1 MKTDL
6 HHYDHNLS
14 GHMIKLNASI
24 HIISSRVKCIKNCLE
39 SLWNNYNSNH
49 NYPVYVYYFDD
60 IYDSLNIQNEIV
72 DQTGQEVVFK
82 TVPYKTP
89 DFIPENELY
98 YNRKDIQYVN
108 SNFSINRKGYL
119 HMCNFTSNMYGYQN
133 TELEKYGYIMTHD
146 DESGY
151 TKIMDYDPFEIIAKS
166 GSLFGAYSFGQRLNN
181 GKPHQG
187 HLDTRIGLYKFT
199 KLFLDNHKIIPK
211 SQSLIEIMKYSNPE
225 ERFHYLDWADSYVIN
240 TKIFKSESWML
251 WINAVN
257 KTGGIYKYRWGDNEV
272 YSLFAHI
279 FLDNIVNLKTVED
292 GYHDQGMFRG
302 ICDLAPN
309 VVDVFK

>member
-60 IYDSLNIQNEIV
+60 IYDSLDLQKDIIG
-72 DQTGQEVVFK
+72 DTGQNVVFK
-82 TVPYKTP
+82 SVPYETP

-133 TELEKYGYIMTHD
+133 TELEKYDYIMTHD

-151 TKIMDYDPFEIIAKS
+151 TKMMDYDPFEIIAKS
-166 GSLFGAYSFGQRLNN
+166 GSLFGAYSFGPRLVT

-187 HLDTRIGLYKFT
+187 HLDTRIGLWEFT
-199 KLFLDNHKIIPK
+199 KKFIIKNDITPK
-211 SQSLIEIMKYSNPE
+211 SEVLNRILNEPDSESK
-225 ERFHYLDWADSYVIN
+225 FHLLDWVDTYVLN
-240 TKIFKSESWML
+240 TRIFRSDDWKL
-251 WINAVN
+251 WI
-257 KTGGIYKYRWGDNEV
+257 WG
-272 YSLFAHI
+272 FH
-279 FLDNIVNLKTVED
+279 
-292 GYHDQGMFRG
+292 
-302 ICDLAPN
+302 PN
-309 VVDVFK
+309 T

>member
-49 NYPVYVYYFDD
+49 NYPFYVFYFDD

-133 TELEKYGYIMTHD
+133 TELEKYDYIMTHD

-151 TKIMDYDPFEIIAKS
+151 IKMMDYDPFEIIAKS

-181 GKPHQG
+181 GKPHKG

-199 KLFLDNHKIIPK
+199 KNFMDNHKIIPK
-211 SQSLIEIMKYSNPE
+211 SESLIKIMKCPNPE

-240 TKIFKSESWML
+240 TKIFRSESWML

-257 KTGGIYKYRWGDNEV
+257 KSGGIYKYRWGDNEI
-272 YSLFAHI
+272 YSLYAHI
-279 FLDNIVNLKTVED
+279 FIGTIYDLNTVDD
-292 GYHDQGMFRG
+292 GYHDQGMLRG
-302 ICDLAPN
+302 LCDLAPN
-309 VVDVFK
+309 VKNIYK

>member
-133 TELEKYGYIMTHD
+133 TELEKYDYIMTHD

-151 TKIMDYDPFEIIAKS
+151 TKMMDYDPFEIIAKS

-279 FLDNIVNLKTVED
+279 FLDNIVNLKTIEE
-292 GYHDQGMFRG
+292 GYHDQGMFREL
-302 ICDLAPN
+302 CDIAPN
-309 VVDVFK
+309 VVDVRK